1 MFSGRG
7 PAGLRPRLLGSYSC
21 QQDSGLL
28 VPSWHTGVPVCWGRD
43 RSRPTQ
49 VTGWGAHIPGSH
61 PDVCSESWGTAGAS
75 CRRPC
80 LPTCSHVFSGPMQE
94 EELLQLL
101 ARHCYVRLGA
111 SLRSEAV
118 QELLPSCVPS
128 RLYKTKPPEKWASLV
143 TAAHAKVSL
152 GGAWAHGVRPPSEPR
167 GVRRVKGWR
176 PPAGQRETL
185 TPSELAASLEGGVIL
200 SSPAPNHRPT
210 PLALPPSRW
219 RLRGV
224 GEAPAHAPV
233 HCSLHLWHR
242 WASAAAKRML
252 RPRPGCRP
260 CTAGRAAS
268 STPALR
274 PAPCG
279 RGSSWG
285 LTPPTP
291 PQHTG
296 SPTPVRVSAAP

>member
-101 ARHCYVRLGA
+101 ACTATCGSAPPYGA
-111 SLRSEAV
+111 R
-118 QELLPSCVPS
+118 PS
-128 RLYKTKPPEKWASLV
+128 RSCCP
-143 TAAHAKVSL
+143 
-152 GGAWAHGVRPPSEPR
+152 
-167 GVRRVKGWR
+167 
-176 PPAGQRETL
+176 
-185 TPSELAASLEGGVIL
+185 AAS
-200 SSPAPNHRPT
+200 P
-210 PLALPPSRW
+210 
-219 RLRGV
+219 
-224 GEAPAHAPV
+224 
-233 HCSLHLWHR
+233 
-242 WASAAAKRML
+242 
-252 RPRPGCRP
+252 PGCTRP
-260 CTAGRAAS
+260 SHRRSG
-268 STPALR
+268 PAWS
-274 PAPCG
+274 P
-279 RGSSWG
+279 
-285 LTPPTP
+285 PPTP
-291 PQHTG
+291 RSASAEPGHTACG
-296 SPTPVRVSAAP
+296 LLRSQGGCGV